1 MHNIILYICFIIR
14 NMKPEEAIDFHIKRT
29 WHSIFKMYNQI
40 AVKHDISQAIGFVLL
55 YIDEKGGTPATSIAP
70 LMGMEATSMSRLLK
84 SMEEKKLIYKKP
96 DETDKRMVR
105 IYLTDLGIQK
115 RKIARK
121 VVRGFNESIISKFNK
136 KEMEV
141 MIQGLQKISDLT
153 SEYKELKVI

>member
-1 MHNIILYICFIIR
+1 
-14 NMKPEEAIDFHIKRT
+14 MKPEEAIDFHIKRA
-29 WHSIFKMYNQI
+29 WHCIFKMYNQI
-40 AVKHDISQAIGFVLL
+40 AVQHNISQAIGFVLL
-55 YIDEKGGTPATSIAP
+55 YIDEKEGTPATSIAP

-84 SMEEKKLIYKKP
+84 SMEEKDLIYKKT

-105 IYLTDLGIQK
+105 IFLTDLGIQK
-115 RKIARK
+115 RKVARK

>member
-1 MHNIILYICFIIR
+1 
-14 NMKPEEAIDFHIKRT
+14 MKPEEAIDFHIKRT
-29 WHSIFKMYNQI
+29 WHNIFKMYNQI
-40 AVKHDISQAIGFVLL
+40 AVQHDISQAIGFVLL
-55 YIDEKGGTPATSIAP
+55 YIDEKAGTPATSIAP

-84 SMEEKKLIYKKP
+84 SMEEKELIYKKP

-153 SEYKELKVI
+153 TEYKELKVI